1 MAINN
6 GLIWNDKLK
15 LYETSYNGK
24 EIVVTPE
31 QGENEWFEAGT
42 PLPKQK
48 KHKNNMSWINSI
60 FKKKEGGSFVGNL
73 LRSVVAQT
81 GNQDNR
87 TLSSYLPEVQ
97 TEIKPSS
104 STWLLVGGVLV
115 GLYLIFK
122 K

>member
-1 MAINN
+1 MATHS

-24 EIVVTPE
+24 EIIITPE
-31 QGENEWFEAGT
+31 DVDLHLYNEND
-42 PLPKQK
+42 PKKSK

>member
-15 LYETSYNGK
+15 LYETSYNGN
-24 EIVVTPE
+24 EIIITPE
-31 QGENEWFEAGT
+31 DKKVK
-42 PLPKQK
+42 KQK
-48 KHKNNMSWINSI
+48 NIMGFLNSI
-60 FKKKEGGSFVGNL
+60 LRKKEGGSFLGNL

-81 GNQDNR
+81 GAEDNR

-104 STWLLVGGVLV
+104 STWLLVGAVLL
-115 GLYLIFK
+115 GLFLIFK